1 MKIKKMFG
9 NWSFYKTLILIA
21 LPIVLQ
27 QVISQFVNL
36 LDNLMV
42 GQLGTADIDAVSIAN
57 QFIFIFNLAIFG
69 AISGPSIFATQYHG
83 NNDIDGIKKCIRY
96 KLLICMIIMV
106 IAIIIFLLFDEQ
118 LFNLFIHIDEDNTV
132 DPIVVI
138 KNGHDYLMIMLF
150 GLLPFV
156 ITEIYSSN
164 LREAKQTVIPMVA
177 SLIAV
182 FINIFLNYCLILGHL
197 GFPRLGVKGAAIATI
212 ISRYVS
218 CIFIVV
224 YSHVKRKKYLFM
236 KSLYKKILPDSLF
249 TKTVFKKTYILLVNE
264 TLWALGMTLVNQCYS
279 LKGLEVVAACNIV
292 STFTNLFSLVGTS
305 LGNATAILLG
315 QKLGASKDEEALE
328 DSYKFLSSSFII
340 GVLVALLM
348 ILLRTLVPSLYNT
361 TEKVITLSE
370 NLIILSAIITPIRI
384 LSTCSYFIIRCGGK
398 VYITFLFDS
407 VFTLFIRV
415 PIAFI
420 LAKFT
425 HLDIYMIYFIAEITE
440 IVKVIIG
447 IILVKKGIWIHN
459 VTKELATD

>member
-182 FINIFLNYCLILGHL
+182 FINIFLNYCLI
-197 GFPRLGVKGAAIATI
+197 
-212 ISRYVS
+212 
-218 CIFIVV
+218 
-224 YSHVKRKKYLFM
+224 
-236 KSLYKKILPDSLF
+236 
-249 TKTVFKKTYILLVNE
+249 
-264 TLWALGMTLVNQCYS
+264 
-279 LKGLEVVAACNIV
+279 
-292 STFTNLFSLVGTS
+292 
-305 LGNATAILLG
+305 
-315 QKLGASKDEEALE
+315 
-328 DSYKFLSSSFII
+328 
-340 GVLVALLM
+340 
-348 ILLRTLVPSLYNT
+348 
-361 TEKVITLSE
+361 
-370 NLIILSAIITPIRI
+370 
-384 LSTCSYFIIRCGGK
+384 
-398 VYITFLFDS
+398 
-407 VFTLFIRV
+407 
-415 PIAFI
+415 
-420 LAKFT
+420 
-425 HLDIYMIYFIAEITE
+425 
-440 IVKVIIG
+440 
-447 IILVKKGIWIHN
+447 
-459 VTKELATD
+459 